1 MGKIQTKIIKIDE
14 DNMGE
19 LKKGAEIIK
28 GGNLVAFPTETVYGL
43 GANGLDN
50 KAVKKIFEA
59 KGRPQDNPLILHISH
74 IEEVKPLVDFI
85 SQDVEKLMEAFWPGP
100 LTIILKRSNLVPDI
114 ITGGLDTVAI
124 RMPNNPIALKLI
136 ELCQLPIA
144 APSANTSGKPSPT
157 QASHVSQDL
166 YGKVDLIIDGGNTGI
181 GVESTVLDMSRDIP
195 TILRPGGITLEDL
208 RIYLPNVE
216 EDLSIVKED
225 EIPLSPGQ
233 KYRHYA
239 PKAEMLVFN
248 GEVDNIIREIN
259 TLAKKFS
266 KEGKKVGIMATD
278 ESKNKYEI
286 GTIISVGT
294 RKDKNTIAHNL
305 FNTIRLFD
313 KENVDIILAEGVENI
328 GIGTAIMNRL
338 KKAASGRVIEV

>member
-136 ELCQLPIA
+136 ELCQLPVA

-239 PKAEMLVFN
+239 PKAEMMVFN

-294 RKDKNTIAHNL
+294 RMDKSTIAHNL

>member
-136 ELCQLPIA
+136 ELCQLPVA

-239 PKAEMLVFN
+239 PNAEMMVFN

-294 RKDKNTIAHNL
+294 RMDKSTIAHNL